1 MDTPDTTAPANS
13 LSPQKWAETIKAAIE
28 DMRYRES
35 KYRRESSD
43 ALLMAETLTD
53 ARQNLES
60 ALYKAGLTK

>member
-1 MDTPDTTAPANS
+1 MDAPTPTVPANF

-28 DMRYRES
+28 DMRHREG